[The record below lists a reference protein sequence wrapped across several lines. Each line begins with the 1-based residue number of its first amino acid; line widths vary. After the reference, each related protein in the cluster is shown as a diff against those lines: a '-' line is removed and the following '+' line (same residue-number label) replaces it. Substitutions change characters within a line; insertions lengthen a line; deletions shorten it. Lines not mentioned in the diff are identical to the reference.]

1 MRSLDCGVALGFQPL
16 SLVYW
21 MVSMSKCYHSC
32 PCYLSLGAGA
42 SGDMMSAVMKKMDGE
57 KGSFST
63 LLKSLY
69 LRSLVRRIGYGIQT
83 REQHVAVMRRL
94 MLSKKP
100 KRKARDF
107 PSSSEYPASSSMLEA
122 SSRPPLPVTDE
133 AGSVRRE
140 SLETRWYALMRQ
152 ELPAA
157 ARAEG
162 GWPIRLD
169 HCFMR
174 VALDNYFGKCWYE
187 VLDKQKGAVKSM
199 SDEQLAGAVKVAEGM
214 LKGGKA
220 SVVSLNIKSLDLRGK
235 KGPRRKLT

>member
-1 MRSLDCGVALGFQPL
+1 MKRKLDEASASRATKRATGVAGKAP
-16 SLVYW
+16 
-21 MVSMSKCYHSC
+21 
-32 PCYLSLGAGA
+32 
-42 SGDMMSAVMKKMDGE
+42 SG
-57 KGSFST
+57 
-63 LLKSLY
+63 
-69 LRSLVRRIGYGIQT
+69 R
-83 REQHVAVMRRL
+83 
-94 MLSKKP
+94 
-100 KRKARDF
+100 
-107 PSSSEYPASSSMLEA
+107 
-122 SSRPPLPVTDE
+122 
-133 AGSVRRE
+133 RRE